1 MANIPLNFG
10 GSGVDTD
17 AITATADKIL
27 SPYVGIGSDG
37 EPITGTIP
45 TKAAATIEPST
56 IVQTVAAGQYLG
68 GVLTIA
74 KVTQTNLTADNIKSG
89 VTVTV
94 KGGNSN
100 IYNITGTYQDAIA
113 QVNLSAGNIKNGVNV
128 KVTRNGSAVYDVTG
142 TWEDSITY
150 TNLSAGNI
158 KNGVNVLVKR
168 NGTNILNITGSYQD
182 TLTQTNLAAG
192 NIKKGVTITIK
203 RNNANVWSVTGTW
216 EGYIVGSADVYKQGT
231 WGVGSRSFI
240 HGSAGTAVINAGSWG
255 SSAYAVEVAFGSISA
270 YGYTRLILAGSGLGT
285 TGGTGNCRYKAG
297 SLPTAYNDGT
307 EAYSNRSESS
317 SATTYTLTNAAI
329 NAGKVYWVARAI
341 CSGANSYVNH
351 IYFA

>member
-45 TKAAATIEPST
+45 TKAAATIEPGSV
-56 IVQTVAAGQYLG
+56 VQTVAAGQYLG

-74 KVTQTNLTADNIKSG
+74 KVSQTNLEPSNIKSG

-100 IYNITGTYQDAIA
+100 IYNIVGTYQDTIA
-113 QVNLSAGNIKNGVNV
+113 QTNLVAGNIKNGVNV

-203 RNNANVWSVTGTW
+203 RNGTNVWSVAGTW
-216 EGYIVGSADVYKQGT
+216 EGYIVASADVYKQGT
-231 WGVGSRSFI
+231 WGVGSRNIFY
-240 HGSAGTAVINAGSWG
+240 GTAGTSVITAGAL
-255 SSAYAVEVAFGSISA
+255 SSGGYRVELAFGAKNA
-270 YGYTRLILAGSGLGT
+270 YGYTRLVLAGSGLST
-285 TGGTGNCRYKAG
+285 AGGTSNCRYKSG
-297 SLPTAYNDGT
+297 SLPTAWNDGT
-307 EAYSNRSESS
+307 DASSNKSETST
-317 SATTYTLTNAAI
+317 ATTYTLTPQAI
-329 NAGKVYWVARAI
+329 NAGNVYWVARAI
-341 CSGANSYVNH
+341 CNSASSYVNH

>member
-45 TKAAATIEPST
+45 TKAAATINPST
-56 IVQTVAAGQYLG
+56 VVQTVAAGQYLG
-68 GVLTIA
+68 GILTIA
-74 KVTQTNLTADNIKSG
+74 KVTQTNLTAGNIKSG

-94 KGGNSN
+94 KGGSSN
-100 IYNITGTYQDAIA
+100 IYSVAGTYQDTIA
-113 QVNLSAGNIKNGVNV
+113 QTNLAAGNIKKGVNV

-142 TWEDSITY
+142 TWEDAITY
-150 TNLSAGNI
+150 SNLSAGNI

-182 TLTQTNLAAG
+182 TLTQTNLSAG

-216 EGYIVGSADVYKQGT
+216 EGYVVASADVYKQGT
-231 WGVGSRSFI
+231 WGVGTRNVI
-240 HGSAGTAVINAGSWG
+240 NGTAGTSLITPIRVNS
-255 SSAYAVEVAFGSISA
+255 YCTVDVAFGAVSA
-270 YGYTRLILAGSGLGT
+270 YGYTKLVLAGSDFYSSGT
-285 TGGTGNCRYKAG
+285 PQCRYKS
-297 SLPTAYNDGT
+297 SLPTSASDGT
-307 EAYSNRSESS
+307 NAYTNINTTS
-317 SATTYTLTNAAI
+317 TTYTYTLNNNAI
-329 NAGKVYWVARAI
+329 NAGKVYWVVRGLMASM
-341 CSGANSYVNH
+341 SGYVNR
-351 IYFA
+351 IYFQ